1 MAVKDKYMVLAKK
14 MAAKCGFGI
23 FNHSEYFQLN
33 PMRIGNLDM
42 FTSAC
47 VFKDVSDCKQVFFI
61 SFVPEAVGEDN
72 IDDCQTICTS
82 SLSLH
87 ELADALRYVAHAFS
101 EQDYRES
108 GVFLLA

>member
-1 MAVKDKYMVLAKK
+1 MKEKNKYMALAKK
-14 MAAKCGFGI
+14 IAAKCGLGI
-23 FNHSEYFQLN
+23 FNHSEYFKLN
-33 PMRIGNLDM
+33 PMRVGNLDM

-47 VFKDVSDCKQVFFI
+47 VFKDVSGDKQVFFV

-72 IDDCQTICTS
+72 IDDCRTICTS

-87 ELADALRYVAHAFS
+87 ELADALRYVAHIFS